1 MIFDN
6 DEYLE
11 YLEIYEYITKE
22 EYIELRK
29 YLMNTYDIIYPLNID
44 IEI

>member
-1 MIFDN
+1 MIIDN
-6 DEYLE
+6 DEYLK

-22 EYIELRK
+22 QYEELRK
-29 YLMNTYDIIYPLNID
+29 YLMNTHDIIHPLNID

>member
-1 MIFDN
+1 MTFDN
-6 DEYLE
+6 DDYNE
-11 YLEIYEYITKE
+11 YLEIYKYITTG

-29 YLMNTYDIIYPLNID
+29 YLMNTHDIIDPLNID